1 MDIFEVDQDEYS
13 AEMKINQLETW
24 DSLKH
29 MEFVV
34 SLEEEFK
41 IKLTGDEIAAMQTFQ
56 DVENM
61 LKSKVLVEWF

>member
-1 MDIFEVDQDEYS
+1 MDIFEVDQYEFS
-13 AEMKINQLETW
+13 AGMKINQLETW

-41 IKLTGDEIAAMQTFQ
+41 IKLTGDEIAALQTFQ

-61 LKSKVLVEWF
+61 LKGKVLAE